1 MSVEALEHA
10 VYDLGTSRERRA
22 LFRDDAA
29 AFIRLYAL
37 TGAEADLLRRFDV
50 RAMQA
55 AGVNAMACMGFWVT
69 TAPNRSLSSYLA
81 ALRGEETST
90 HG

>member
-1 MSVEALEHA
+1 MSAEALEHA
-10 VYDLGTSRERRA
+10 VYDLGTNRERRA
-22 LFRDDAA
+22 LFRDDVA

-37 TGAEADLLRRFDV
+37 TAAEADLLSSFDV
-50 RAMQA
+50 RAIQA